1 MSTEQRTGKEEDKL
15 KDIFLIIRS
24 LYLSIFVPLMEMA
37 IDMGVFDGY
46 CYGFSKIICR
56 SLSGDKNGRI
66 FPHPFTVLIKDACI
80 YLL

>member
-1 MSTEQRTGKEEDKL
+1 MSTEQRTGEEEDKL

-46 CYGFSKIICR
+46 CYGFFKDN
-56 SLSGDKNGRI
+56 LS
-66 FPHPFTVLIKDACI
+66 
-80 YLL
+80 